1 MGGSGDRP
9 MSDDDLSGVW
19 ARSLADLDDMHI
31 EPHQRAWLQLTRPLG
46 LVEDT
51 ALIAAPNEF
60 VKEQLETRL
69 RALITNALSREL
81 SRSIQLAVTVN
92 PSATADLY
100 RAPGLPDDPDDA
112 VTGPL
117 PVIRPAAGLAADHRQ
132 LGVDGSVLA
141 DGVLPAVAGHA
152 ATVGLPA
159 GSDLPQTGYDLP
171 GSGAPAGPG
180 AAAGGDMSPHPGA
193 GPAAGRPYSNGAP
206 GQTGPGAPTA
216 GQGPGL
222 ASFPARTGPAGT
234 GTGGARQP
242 GDNLGH
248 GLGGGLGPPPV
259 GPLNGSGTPGQPL
272 PVHRPVPPQRPVS
285 SPAPGLARLNP
296 KYTFETFVIGSS
308 NRFAHAAAVAVA
320 EAPAKAYNPLFVYG
334 DSGLGKTHL
343 LHAIGHYAQS
353 LYQGLKVR
361 YVSSE
366 EFTNDFI
373 NMIRDGKQDGFRRRY
388 RDVDV
393 LLVDDIQ
400 FLENKEGTQEE
411 FFHTFNT
418 RHNASKQIVI
428 SSDRAP
434 KRLVTLEDRLR
445 SRFEWGLQT
454 DVQPPELETRI
465 AILRK
470 KAVQDRLNAP
480 SEALEYIAS
489 RISTNIRELEGALIR
504 VTAFASLNRQSVDLQ
519 LAEFVLKD
527 LIVETHAPDITAATI
542 MGQTASYFGLSIDDL
557 CGTSRSRVLVTA
569 RQIAMY
575 LCRELTDMSLPKI
588 GQQFGGRD
596 HTTVMHAER
605 KIRGLMAERRAIY
618 NQVTELTN
626 RIKQQA
632 LSG

>member
-1 MGGSGDRP
+1 
-9 MSDDDLSGVW
+9 MSETDLAEVW
-19 ARSLADLDDMHI
+19 ARSLDELATMQI
-31 EPHQRAWLQLTRPLG
+31 EPHQRAWLRLTRPLG
-46 LVEDT
+46 LVENT
-51 ALIAAPNEF
+51 ALIATPNEF

-69 RALITNALSREL
+69 RALITHALSREL
-81 SRSIQLAVTVN
+81 GRSIQLAVTVD
-92 PSATADLY
+92 PTAIAAASTFPPPRPAARDGGPPAARTASRLPGPGAPDGSLPPAPRGFGDADLGP
-100 RAPGLPDDPDDA
+100 APGTRRPDGTLAPRMP
-112 VTGPL
+112 GPGM
-117 PVIRPAAGLAADHRQ
+117 PGPMAPGTANGSGPAMPPGPAGGYPGQPPQPGHDGSRPAAGLAP
-132 LGVDGSVLA
+132 GGSPGTGPFDPLA
-141 DGVLPAVAGHA
+141 SRPHHSGAQVP
-152 ATVGLPA
+152 
-159 GSDLPQTGYDLP
+159 LP
-171 GSGAPAGPG
+171 GTP
-180 AAAGGDMSPHPGA
+180 
-193 GPAAGRPYSNGAP
+193 RPT
-206 GQTGPGAPTA
+206 Q
-216 GQGPGL
+216 
-222 ASFPARTGPAGT
+222 
-234 GTGGARQP
+234 
-242 GDNLGH
+242 
-248 GLGGGLGPPPV
+248 
-259 GPLNGSGTPGQPL
+259 
-272 PVHRPVPPQRPVS
+272 
-285 SPAPGLARLNP
+285 ARLNP

-353 LYQGLKVR
+353 LYHGVKVR

-418 RHNASKQIVI
+418 LHNASKQIVI

-445 SRFEWGLQT
+445 SRFEWGLIT

-470 KAVQDRLNAP
+470 KAVQEGLNAP
-480 SEALEYIAS
+480 PEALEYIAS

-519 LAEFVLKD
+519 LAEIVLKD
-527 LIVETHAPDITAATI
+527 LIPEAQGPEITAATI

-575 LCRELTDMSLPKI
+575 LCRELTDLSLPKI

-596 HTTVMHAER
+596 HTTVMHADR
-605 KIRGLMAERRAIY
+605 KIRNLMAERRSIY

-632 LSG
+632 RSG

>member
-1 MGGSGDRP
+1 
-9 MSDDDLSGVW
+9 MSETDLGEVW
-19 ARSLADLDDMHI
+19 ARSLDELSDLHI
-31 EPHQRAWLQLTRPLG
+31 EPHQRAWLRLTRPLG
-46 LVEDT
+46 LVENT
-51 ALIAAPNEF
+51 ALIATPNEF

-69 RALITNALSREL
+69 RALITHALSREL
-81 SRSIQLAVTVN
+81 GRSIQLAVTVD
-92 PSATADLY
+92 PAATATEP
-100 RAPGLPDDPDDA
+100 PGTAGPPGARPGPPADGYTVSAAQPWPPDGSAIIPMPREA
-112 VTGPL
+112 GHSGPAG
-117 PVIRPAAGLAADHRQ
+117 PAGGPPPAAGQSPGGMAPGTAPTDGQRPPTGAALAPDN
-132 LGVDGSVLA
+132 GTVPPGT
-141 DGVLPAVAGHA
+141 VAA
-152 ATVGLPA
+152 
-159 GSDLPQTGYDLP
+159 P
-171 GSGAPAGPG
+171 GSGAAGPG
-180 AAAGGDMSPHPGA
+180 GVHPGA
-193 GPAAGRPYSNGAP
+193 SPGHHSGGHLGGLPHRPPDALAS
-206 GQTGPGAPTA
+206 GPGVPRPT
-216 GQGPGL
+216 
-222 ASFPARTGPAGT
+222 PA
-234 GTGGARQP
+234 Q
-242 GDNLGH
+242 
-248 GLGGGLGPPPV
+248 
-259 GPLNGSGTPGQPL
+259 
-272 PVHRPVPPQRPVS
+272 
-285 SPAPGLARLNP
+285 ARLNP

-320 EAPAKAYNPLFVYG
+320 EAPAKAYNPLFIYG

-353 LYQGLKVR
+353 LDHGVKVR

-418 RHNASKQIVI
+418 LHNASKQIVI

-445 SRFEWGLQT
+445 SRFEWGLLT

-470 KAVQDRLNAP
+470 KAVQEGLNAP
-480 SEALEYIAS
+480 PEALEYIAS

-519 LAEFVLKD
+519 LAEIVLKD
-527 LIVETHAPDITAATI
+527 LIPEAQGPEITAATI

-575 LCRELTDMSLPKI
+575 LCRELTDLSLPKI

-605 KIRGLMAERRAIY
+605 KIRSLMAERRSIF

-632 LSG
+632 RSG